1 MTFDF
6 LCRPLPVKKAII
18 DWEDI
23 LTESEMT
30 VVLETMAS
38 RHEIKSEAER
48 TFLSIGLKR
57 V

>member
-1 MTFDF
+1 MIFDF

-38 RHEIKSEAER
+38 RHEMESEAER